1 MSIGVRNSKSQLRK
15 SGNYILFLIN
25 IIAIIIIALLGSG
38 CEEKSLLRV
47 GILPN
52 EEAFPIYVAQ
62 EEGIFKK
69 YGVSVEIVPFQ
80 SASERDAAI
89 QAGTIDGAEGDM
101 IAVALLRKG
110 GIPVKATAVAL
121 GATPSE
127 GRYALLSAPGN
138 ITNVFKIKDKTMA
151 ISKNTII
158 EFAADEMLKIKG
170 INPNSVKKVYVP
182 KMPLRLEMLI
192 QKKVDTAV
200 LPEPLASLAELK
212 GAKVLIDDTKLPINL
227 TQSVFFF
234 REDALKKKKKE
245 IQKFLLA
252 FEESG
257 KEVTQNPEKYRDL
270 FNKKIE
276 VPLEL
281 QKSFPIPKF
290 SPLQLPNRENVN
302 LVLKWMMEKKLL
314 ERIYS
319 YEELVDRD
327 ILVNMK

>member
-1 MSIGVRNSKSQLRK
+1 MISIGPRNLKNQPRK
-15 SGNYILFLIN
+15 CILFLT
-25 IIAIIIIALLGSG
+25 IIVIIIITFLGSG
-38 CEEKSLLRV
+38 CEEKSLRV

-62 EEGIFKK
+62 EEGIFEK
-69 YGVSVEIVPFQ
+69 YGVKVEIVPFQ

-101 IAVALLRKG
+101 IAVALLRRG
-110 GIPVKATAVAL
+110 GIPVKATAIAL
-121 GATPSE
+121 GATPCE
-127 GRYALLSAPGN
+127 GRYVLLSAPGN
-138 ITNVFKIKDKTMA
+138 ITDVFEIKDKTMA

-158 EFAADEMLKIKG
+158 EFVADEMLRIKG
-170 INPNSVKKVYVP
+170 INPNNVKKVYVP

-234 REDALKKKKKE
+234 REDALKKKRKE

-257 KEVTQNPEKYRDL
+257 KKVTQNPEKYRDL

-290 SPLQLPNRENVN
+290 SPLQLPNRKNVN
-302 LVLKWMMEKKLL
+302 LVLKWMIEKKLL
-314 ERIYS
+314 KRNYS
-319 YEELVDRD
+319 YEDLVDRD
-327 ILVNMK
+327 IFVNMK

>member
-1 MSIGVRNSKSQLRK
+1 M
-15 SGNYILFLIN
+15 
-25 IIAIIIIALLGSG
+25 IIITLTILGSG
-38 CEEKSLLRV
+38 CEEKALKI

-52 EEAFPIYVAQ
+52 EEALPIYVAQ
-62 EEGIFKK
+62 ERGIFEK
-69 YGVSVEIVPFQ
+69 YGLKVEIVPFQ

-101 IAVALLRKG
+101 IAVALLRRG
-110 GIPVKATAVAL
+110 GIPVKAVAIAL
-121 GATPSE
+121 GATPTE
-127 GRYALLSAPGN
+127 GRYVLLSAPGN
-138 ITNVFKIKDKTMA
+138 ISSVSEIRNRTMA

-158 EFAADEMLKIKG
+158 EFVADQMLRIKG
-170 INPNSVKKVYVP
+170 IDPNSVKKVYVP

-212 GAKVLIDDTKLPINL
+212 GAKVLVDDTKLSNNL

-234 REDALKKKKKE
+234 REDALKKKRKE

-270 FNKKIE
+270 FNERIE

-290 SPLQLPNRENVN
+290 SPLQLPNRENVD
-302 LVLKWMMEKKLL
+302 LVLKWMIEKKLL
-314 ERIYS
+314 EKAYS
-319 YEELVDRD
+319 YEELVERD
-327 ILVNMK
+327 IIVDMK